1 MKKFNKIAVINKLML
16 PKFALEKLSSYSS
29 VEVVFPETDL
39 AIEKEII
46 EAIGEADAVF
56 GSWNCTIT
64 ENILNQCPNI
74 KYIGV
79 CGTSLAN
86 IDTKEVLSRGVILK
100 NVTDYGDEAAAEFVF
115 TQLLNLA
122 KGIGKYQWKDEPAEL
137 NEKTIGIIGLGALGK
152 QITRIALGF
161 NMKVLYNSRARNKE
175 WEAKGLI
182 FDTLHNVISNSN
194 IVSLTTPR
202 NLKIMGKTEFELMQ
216 PNSIF
221 VNMAIGPVFE
231 IEGFVEWIQK
241 GDNYA
246 IFDNQEYVSEFTR
259 LPNIL
264 LDKRPAA
271 KTSESLDRIG
281 KKFISNIES
290 YLGE

>member
-1 MKKFNKIAVINKLML
+1 MKKFNKIAIINKLML
-16 PKFALEKLSSYSS
+16 PKFALDKLQSYSKNH
-29 VEVVFPETDL
+29 VVLPTEDL
-39 AIEKEII
+39 FNESEII
-46 EAIGEADAVF
+46 AVIGDSDAVF

-64 ENILNQCPNI
+64 ENILNKCPNI

-86 IDTKEVLSRGVILK
+86 IDTEKVLSRGIVLK
-100 NVTDYGDEAAAEFVF
+100 NVIDYGDEAAAEFVF

-122 KGIGKYQWKDEPAEL
+122 RGMGKYQWRKEPAEL

-152 QITRIALGF
+152 EIARLALGF
-161 NMKVLYNSRARNKE
+161 NMKVLYNSRTRNKE

-182 FDTLHNVISNSN
+182 YDTLNNVISNSN

-202 NLKIMGKTEFELMQ
+202 NLMIVGKKEFELMK

-221 VNMAIGPVFE
+221 VNMAIGPVFD
-231 IEGFVEWIQK
+231 IESFEAWIK
-241 GDNYA
+241 NGDNYA
-246 IFDNQEYVSEFTR
+246 IFDNQEYVSKFANI
-259 LPNIL
+259 PNIA
-264 LDKRPAA
+264 LDQRPAA

-281 KKFISNIES
+281 KKFINNIES